1 MLGKMTEAEVESF
14 LDSKPGWMILTS
26 IGQDGYPHTIPIGYF
41 RDGSR
46 IFMGCRDNTQK
57 VVNIERNP
65 KVSLSLEDGETMQ
78 GIRGVLLRGDAQVVR
93 SEEERLAIGLLA
105 AKLRGVPESE
115 WPVSATTGSVFI
127 KLENFSVVSWDY
139 SKVVS

>member
-1 MLGKMTEAEVESF
+1 MPGKMTEEEVESF

-78 GIRGVLLRGDAQVVR
+78 DIRGVLLRGDAQVVR
-93 SEEERLAIGLLA
+93 PEEERLAIGLLA
-105 AKLRGVPESE
+105 AKLRGVPECE

>member
-1 MLGKMTEAEVESF
+1 MPGKMTEEEVESF
-14 LDSKPGWMILTS
+14 LDSKPDWMILTS

-93 SEEERLAIGLLA
+93 SEEERLAISLLT
-105 AKLRGVPESE
+105 AKLEVCQKANGQYPQLLVRYLSNLKTLVWFPGIILKS
-115 WPVSATTGSVFI
+115 
-127 KLENFSVVSWDY
+127 
-139 SKVVS
+139 

>member
-1 MLGKMTEAEVESF
+1 M
-14 LDSKPGWMILTS
+14 
-26 IGQDGYPHTIPIGYF
+26 QD
-41 RDGSR
+41 
-46 IFMGCRDNTQK
+46 
-57 VVNIERNP
+57 
-65 KVSLSLEDGETMQ
+65 
-78 GIRGVLLRGDAQVVR
+78 IRGVLLRGDAQVVR

-105 AKLRGVPESE
+105 AKLRGVPECE

>member
-1 MLGKMTEAEVESF
+1 MPGKMTEEEVESF
-14 LDSKPGWMILTS
+14 LDNKPGWMILTS

-65 KVSLSLEDGETMQ
+65 KVSLSLEDG
-78 GIRGVLLRGDAQVVR
+78 
-93 SEEERLAIGLLA
+93 
-105 AKLRGVPESE
+105 
-115 WPVSATTGSVFI
+115 
-127 KLENFSVVSWDY
+127 
-139 SKVVS
+139 